1 MEGEKLQKTVSLKK
15 VVNPL
20 KIVTIQQVQT
30 QCPME
35 SEIFED
41 FNFKHCLDCSFVV
54 IIEGKEGGSCGWYEY
69 VTEILKERSEREDD
83 EFGAD
88 IPTDYYTTIPCAN
101 CGSEIQFYSSYSTFT
116 RGVDKKKCPKCGLPH
131 AFLRHEKGTKEVF
144 AIPIKQWD
152 EKHPEK

>member
-1 MEGEKLQKTVSLKK
+1 MQKAISLKK

-30 QCPME
+30 QCPVD
-35 SEIFED
+35 SGIFD
-41 FNFKHCLDCSFVV
+41 HFNFKHCLDCSFVV

-69 VTEILKERSEREDD
+69 VTETINERSEIEPDD
-83 EFGAD
+83 P
-88 IPTDYYTTIPCAN
+88 ITDYYRTIPCAN

-116 RGVDKKKCPKCGLPH
+116 HGVDKEECPKCGLPH
-131 AFLRHEKGTKEVF
+131 VFLRHEKGIKEVF

>member
-1 MEGEKLQKTVSLKK
+1 MQKIVHFKK

-41 FNFKHCLDCSFVV
+41 FNFNHCLGCPFV
-54 IIEGKEGGSCGWYEY
+54 IITEGKKGGSCGWYEY
-69 VTEILKERSEREDD
+69 VTEIIKERSEREDD

-88 IPTDYYTTIPCAN
+88 IPTDYYRTILCAN
-101 CGSEIQFYSSYSTFT
+101 CGSEIQFYSSYSVFT
-116 RGVDKKKCPKCGLPH
+116 RSDKEECPKCGLPH
-131 AFLRHEKGTKEVF
+131 AFLRHEKGMKEVF

-152 EKHPEK
+152 EKHPEKQSVS